1 MGNWWAS
8 FGVRIAAAI
17 LCTLALVW
25 LALWYFI
32 PAPPTKLTISVGP
45 KGSAF
50 EHIGQLYR
58 QKLASHHVTLTIH
71 YIDVANDNVR
81 LINDPKSGVS
91 AAFLFTGQTN
101 AEESPDLLS
110 LGRIDNAPLWIFY
123 RAAAPIDR
131 LTQLKGKRLNISP
144 AVAKLVNEVL
154 AAHGVNAGNAKISA
168 LFIPAAVKALRD
180 GDLDAIFLPPVALN
194 TPIIQSLL
202 RDSSV
207 GLMNVAQAE
216 ALTRRF
222 PTLHRLV
229 LPQGVVDLENNIPAA
244 DVNLL
249 ASSNVVVVRKE
260 LHPELIYLLAQ
271 TMKEVHGGA
280 GVFQSAGEFP
290 TQSDPEFPMAEE
302 AVDFYKNGPSLL
314 QRYLPFW
321 MINYAKRLAA
331 ILVGAVAIVIPLFA
345 YGPRLYAWFL
355 QLRIVNLYR
364 RLRIVNAQLKNALTA
379 EAVAALQTDLENI
392 DRAANVLPMRHS
404 DLFFSLLMHIDM
416 TRTRL
421 AARLS
426 ALQRLDSAA

>member
-1 MGNWWAS
+1 MDNWWVS

-123 RAAAPIDR
+123 RAATSIER

-154 AAHGVNAGNAKISA
+154 AAHGS
-168 LFIPAAVKALRD
+168 RY
-180 GDLDAIFLPPVALN
+180 
-194 TPIIQSLL
+194 
-202 RDSSV
+202 
-207 GLMNVAQAE
+207 E
-216 ALTRRF
+216 RRN
-222 PTLHRLV
+222 R
-229 LPQGVVDLENNIPAA
+229 G
-244 DVNLL
+244 
-249 ASSNVVVVRKE
+249 
-260 LHPELIYLLAQ
+260 
-271 TMKEVHGGA
+271 
-280 GVFQSAGEFP
+280 
-290 TQSDPEFPMAEE
+290 
-302 AVDFYKNGPSLL
+302 
-314 QRYLPFW
+314 
-321 MINYAKRLAA
+321 
-331 ILVGAVAIVIPLFA
+331 
-345 YGPRLYAWFL
+345 
-355 QLRIVNLYR
+355 
-364 RLRIVNAQLKNALTA
+364 
-379 EAVAALQTDLENI
+379 
-392 DRAANVLPMRHS
+392 
-404 DLFFSLLMHIDM
+404 
-416 TRTRL
+416 
-421 AARLS
+421 
-426 ALQRLDSAA
+426 

>member
-216 ALTRRF
+216 AFARLF

-229 LPQGVVDLENNIPAA
+229 LPQGVVDLQNNIPAA